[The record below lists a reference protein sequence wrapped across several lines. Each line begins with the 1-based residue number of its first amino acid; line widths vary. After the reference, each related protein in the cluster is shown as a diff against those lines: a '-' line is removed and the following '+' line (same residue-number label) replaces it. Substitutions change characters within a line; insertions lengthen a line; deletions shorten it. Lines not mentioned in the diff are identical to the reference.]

1 MHRGR
6 RPDWADLM
14 RLVVITAHEKDLGRQ
29 HEDVAAAALAGG
41 CRAVQF
47 RSKTMSDRAFMD
59 LARRIQVMCLEVGAI
74 FFVNDRVHV
83 AAALDSEVHL
93 GFNDMGVAAAR
104 KVLGPGTIIGYSPES
119 VGEAREA
126 VSAGADYLGIGSV
139 FPTESKADAGE
150 PIGLDGL
157 ARMCGDGL
165 APVIAVGGVNAGN
178 AASVAAVGAKGIA
191 VITAVSR
198 APDMKEATEG
208 LMKAFSDGIREES

>member
-1 MHRGR
+1 
-6 RPDWADLM
+6 M

-104 KVLGPGTIIGYSPES
+104 KVLGLSLIHISEPTRLGMISY
-119 VGEAREA
+119 A
-126 VSAGADYLGIGSV
+126 VFCL
-139 FPTESKADAGE
+139 
-150 PIGLDGL
+150 
-157 ARMCGDGL
+157 
-165 APVIAVGGVNAGN
+165 
-178 AASVAAVGAKGIA
+178 
-191 VITAVSR
+191 
-198 APDMKEATEG
+198 
-208 LMKAFSDGIREES
+208 